1 MATSGS
7 YDSTSTMSNIIN
19 DAFSLIGVHDDQ
31 ETLPA
36 EMWVYGKRVLNQ
48 AMSMLSI
55 RRGLWLI
62 EDVTLTLTPGTAS
75 YSIGDGETIDNVKPM
90 DIGHARRVTASGT
103 EIPMDVVSREDYQ
116 SLPNKT
122 LQAPATMVYYHP
134 QRDTGTIY
142 VWPTGTADE
151 DTIIVTTQRPVQD
164 FDAEG
169 NNPDLPK
176 EWVLAITYLLATL
189 LAPKYLGGVVPAAVQ
204 AQADRLLATLAIYD
218 EEKTSIF
225 VRP

>member
-7 YDSTSTMSNIIN
+7 YDNTSTMSNIIN
-19 DAFSLIGVHDDQ
+19 DAFSLIGAHDDG

-36 EMWVYGKRVLNQ
+36 DMWVYGKRVLNQ

-62 EDVTLTLTPGTAS
+62 EDVTITLTPGTPS
-75 YSIGDGETIDNVKPM
+75 YSIGTGETIDNPKPM
-90 DIGHARRVTASGT
+90 DIGHARRITSSGT
-103 EIPMDVVSREDYQ
+103 EISVDVVSREDYQ
-116 SLPNKT
+116 SIPNKT
-122 LQAPATMVYYHP
+122 IQSPVTMVYYHP
-134 QRDTGTIY
+134 LRDTGTIY
-142 VWPTGTADE
+142 VWPTGTSTDNQ
-151 DTIIVTTQRPVQD
+151 IIVTTQRPVQD
-164 FDAEG
+164 FDSEG

-189 LAPKYLGGVVPAAVQ
+189 IAPKYLGGVVPAAVQ

-225 VRP
+225 VQP